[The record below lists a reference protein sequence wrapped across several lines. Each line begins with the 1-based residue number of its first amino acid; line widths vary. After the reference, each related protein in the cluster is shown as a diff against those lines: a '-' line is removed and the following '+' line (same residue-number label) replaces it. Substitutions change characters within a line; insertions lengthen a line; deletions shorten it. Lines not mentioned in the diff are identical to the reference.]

1 MNFLN
6 ERRHIIELTEKPFT
20 GEYNDSFED
29 GVYLCR
35 KCKEVLFLSINKFR
49 SECGWPS
56 FDSEYNNS
64 ILKKP
69 DTDGTRTE
77 ILCKKCNT
85 HLGHIFLNEGWSVTN
100 QRYCVNSYPIEF
112 ISSGS
117 EAIFAS
123 GCFWGTQY
131 WFDKQSGVISTE
143 IGYTGGEID
152 NPTYKKV
159 TTGSTKHVE
168 CIRVKFDNKK
178 IKYSDLVKLF
188 FETHNPEQTDGQG
201 VDIGSQYLSR
211 IFYYN
216 IAQKI
221 IAEHMIDILE
231 NKGMKIATKVLPYTA
246 FFNEEDEYHI
256 KYYEKNGKMPGCHV
270 YKQLY

>member
-1 MNFLN
+1 ML
-6 ERRHIIELTEKPFT
+6 
-20 GEYNDSFED
+20 
-29 GVYLCR
+29 
-35 KCKEVLFLSINKFR
+35 LSINKFR

-256 KYYEKNGKMPGCHV
+256 KYYEIIIK
-270 YKQLY
+270 LY